1 MSTGHASPETH
12 RPPNHFGRRSR
23 GAPEWAQ
30 SSAPPVDTSTAAVGM
45 QQPQLKWLTTAYRG
59 LLFWSQ
65 GYLGDAERAPAPR
78 ATRARSQMA
87 IHHRTQQAVGSQ
99 SQSSAATVRVGVA
112 YEVFAPFS
120 Q

>member
-12 RPPNHFGRRSR
+12 PPPNHLGRRPRS
-23 GAPEWAQ
+23 APEWAQ

-65 GYLGDAERAPAPR
+65 GYPGDTERAPAPR
-78 ATRARSQMA
+78 AREPGRRWPSTTERSRRSGARANPQR
-87 IHHRTQQAVGSQ
+87 R
-99 SQSSAATVRVGVA
+99 
-112 YEVFAPFS
+112 P
-120 Q
+120 